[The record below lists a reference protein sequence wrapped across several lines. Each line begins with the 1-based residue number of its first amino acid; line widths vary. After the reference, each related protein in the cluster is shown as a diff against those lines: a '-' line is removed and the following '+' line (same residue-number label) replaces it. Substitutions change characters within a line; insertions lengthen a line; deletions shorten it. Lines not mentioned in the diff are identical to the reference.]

1 MKVKDFLIE
10 FQDVIQSDDE
20 LFTDTMLID
29 LEEWDSM
36 AIMACMAWFDVKLG
50 IKVVFN
56 DFLPIDT
63 VQDVINLSQG
73 KIAN

>member
-1 MKVKDFLIE
+1 MTVDEFIVE
-10 FQDVIQSDDE
+10 FQDIIQAKDKITSE
-20 LFTDTMLID
+20 TVLID

-36 AIMACMAWFDVKLG
+36 AIMSCIAWFDVNLN
-50 IKVVFN
+50 VTLAFN

-73 KIAN
+73 KISA